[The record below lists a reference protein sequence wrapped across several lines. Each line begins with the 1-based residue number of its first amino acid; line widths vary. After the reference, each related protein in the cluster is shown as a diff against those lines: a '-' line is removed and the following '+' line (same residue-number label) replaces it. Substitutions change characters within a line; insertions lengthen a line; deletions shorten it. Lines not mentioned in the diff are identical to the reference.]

1 MAWDYSLV
9 YVSESTPGLAG
20 FLYQGDNLRVFINL
34 LFNVGY
40 LTSWD
45 LGICLDSDPPAVS
58 RGLRSPW
65 FRSAT
70 ARDQQVQWTRSVHV
84 GTIWDFCC
92 MLYNMI
98 PRRLV
103 CAS

>member
-45 LGICLDSDPPAVS
+45 LGICLDSNPPAVARAPITLVPLRHCSGPASAVDSKRS
-58 RGLRSPW
+58 RRNDLGFLLH
-65 FRSAT
+65 A
-70 ARDQQVQWTRSVHV
+70 VQS
-84 GTIWDFCC
+84 D
-92 MLYNMI
+92 
-98 PRRLV
+98 P
-103 CAS
+103 